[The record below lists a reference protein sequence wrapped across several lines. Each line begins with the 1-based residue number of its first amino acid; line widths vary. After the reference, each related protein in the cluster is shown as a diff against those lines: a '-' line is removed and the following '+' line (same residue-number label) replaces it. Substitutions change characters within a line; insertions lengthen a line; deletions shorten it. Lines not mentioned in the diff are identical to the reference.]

1 MAFTLGVHAGPQAVS
16 YVDLLRLW
24 RTADA
29 GGFGW
34 ISLWDHFYDDPSTD
48 HMGDALE
55 ATALLG
61 ALASETSNVRVGA
74 LAMCVGYRH
83 PAVLANMA
91 ATVDHVSGG
100 RFELGLGAGWLEDEY
115 RDYGIAFPRVGVRL
129 DMLDEALAII
139 TGMLTQLS
147 TTFAG
152 EHFTV
157 TDAKCQPKGVNGR
170 LPIWV
175 CGGGEKRTLR
185 MAAQYGD
192 GWNVPYISPEAYA
205 HKVGVLDGWCDE
217 QGRDPAEIERTMN
230 SGFYMGTSVTDADRK
245 RRAFDEAFG
254 ERAALQGPGMLFG
267 TTAQVI
273 DRIGEYRDAGA
284 QGINIALRAPF
295 DWDAIAAFQE
305 EVIPVFAD

>member
-1 MAFTLGVHAGPQAVS
+1 MAFTLGVHAGPQNVS
-16 YVDLLRLW
+16 YADMRRLW

-34 ISLWDHFYDDPSTD
+34 ISLWDHFYDDPSPD

-61 ALASETSNVRVGA
+61 ALASETTNVRVGA

-91 ATVDHVSGG
+91 AAVDHISGG

-115 RDYGIAFPRVGVRL
+115 RDYGIPFPRVGVRL
-129 DMLDEALAII
+129 DMLEEALAII
-139 TGMLTQLS
+139 TGMLTQPA

-157 TDAKCQPKGVNGR
+157 TDAKCEPKAVNGR

-185 MAAQYGD
+185 MAAKYAD
-192 GWNVPYISPEAYA
+192 GWNAPYISPEAYA
-205 HKVGVLDGWCDE
+205 YKVGVLDGWCE
-217 QGRDPAEIERTMN
+217 KRGRDPALIERSMN
-230 SGFYMGTSVTDADRK
+230 AGFYMGTSVTDADRK
-245 RRAFDEAFG
+245 RKAFDEAFG
-254 ERAALQGPGMLFG
+254 ERAVLQGPGMLFG
-267 TTAQVI
+267 TAAQVI

-295 DWDAIAAFQE
+295 DWDAISAFQE
-305 EVIPVFAD
+305 EVIPAFAD